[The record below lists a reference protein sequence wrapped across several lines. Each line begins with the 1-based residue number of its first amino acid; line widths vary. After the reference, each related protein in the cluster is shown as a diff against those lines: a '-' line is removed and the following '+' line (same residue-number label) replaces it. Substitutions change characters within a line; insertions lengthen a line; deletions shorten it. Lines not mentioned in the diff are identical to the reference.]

1 MSDIRKRYF
10 VRLAA
15 RSLIFL
21 ICGALCFL
29 WPEGFSI
36 LNGWS
41 FFHRLSPFQLLWI
54 IWMIDMIQQVIPL
67 KNKLPLGSMKLFAH
81 RFRPIREKI
90 NTAALK
96 AHIAATTK
104 AAYKV
109 MLL

>member
-41 FFHRLSPFQLLWI
+41 FFHRLSPFQLL
-54 IWMIDMIQQVIPL
+54 
-67 KNKLPLGSMKLFAH
+67 
-81 RFRPIREKI
+81 
-90 NTAALK
+90 
-96 AHIAATTK
+96 
-104 AAYKV
+104 
-109 MLL
+109 